1 MTLHMSNL
9 SFSMS
14 RKEMLHNQARET
26 HALPI
31 VSYPVQSHDSNIT
44 AALPLPSH
52 SITPAQHLLTPPK
65 HIKTNPSNSD
75 IGISSLSISCSET
88 FAEMQVVV
96 QTMTRQDSTG
106 GGGKWGSGKGE

>member
-1 MTLHMSNL
+1 
-9 SFSMS
+9 MS

-52 SITPAQHLLTPPK
+52 SITPAQHLLTPLK